1 MFVMLNKFRGHIKH
15 LGIYLLASLIPM
27 VISVLLNPL
36 IALNMSP
43 SDYAIVGYYTAFNT
57 LLAPI
62 ITFYLTHY
70 YTKKYFEY
78 EDDRR
83 RALKST
89 IFKTLISLSFGVTLV
104 LFFGLY
110 GYSAIFNHN
119 SEIPFMPYALIAV
132 FTLPLIGIYSLTL
145 VEFRMQRKSKSFFI
159 LSVSNGLLS
168 SLMIVLLVVLLKF
181 GATGKLIATFS
192 GSLIIFIVCLVLNKD
207 LFRYKF
213 DRTIFKESVIFC
225 APLVIADILS
235 FFSGG
240 YDKVLLERGGNLTT
254 LGIYVVGVS
263 IASYL
268 NVFTNS
274 INDTF
279 QPDVFQSIVKKNYR
293 KCAKIIFVKIAL
305 ITVVVA
311 AFILAAPFL
320 IRLLTAGRYVA
331 STPYAMIVSL
341 SCITSMLYYSFSQVT
356 IARGYTTVTLLS
368 KILGSILCV
377 FLYQIL
383 ISRFGAIGAA
393 WGIVLSFAIFFI
405 GNLFLFIIKEKLNS
419 KNAWI

>member
-1 MFVMLNKFRGHIKH
+1 MFILLNKFGGHIKH

-57 LLAPI
+57 LLSPV

-78 EDDRR
+78 EGRR
-83 RALKST
+83 RLILKST
-89 IFKTLISLSFGVTLV
+89 IFRTLISLSFGVTLV

-110 GYSAIFNHN
+110 GYTMIFNSD
-119 SEIPFMPYALIAV
+119 SEIPFMPYAIIAV

-145 VEFRMQRKSKSFFI
+145 VEYRMQRKSKSFFV
-159 LSVSNGLLS
+159 LSVSNGLMS

-181 GATGKLIATFS
+181 GATGKLVATFS
-192 GSLIIFIVCLVLNKD
+192 GSLIIFIICIILNKD

-213 DRTIFKESVIFC
+213 DRKIFRESVIFC
-225 APLVIADILS
+225 TPLVLASILS

-240 YDKVLLERGGNLTT
+240 YDKVLLERGGDLTA

-279 QPDVFQSIVKKNYR
+279 QPDVFQSIVNENYR

-311 AFILAAPFL
+311 AFILAAPLL

-341 SCITSMLYYSFSQVT
+341 SCITSMLYHSFSQVT

-368 KILGSILCV
+368 KILGSVICV
-377 FLYQIL
+377 FMFQIL
-383 ISRFGAIGAA
+383 ISRFGAVGAA
-393 WGIVLSFAIFFI
+393 WGIVLSFAVFFAGNLLLFFI
-405 GNLFLFIIKEKLNS
+405 KERLMLK
-419 KNAWI
+419 IR

>member
-1 MFVMLNKFRGHIKH
+1 
-15 LGIYLLASLIPM
+15 
-27 VISVLLNPL
+27 
-36 IALNMSP
+36 
-43 SDYAIVGYYTAFNT
+43 
-57 LLAPI
+57 
-62 ITFYLTHY
+62 
-70 YTKKYFEY
+70 
-78 EDDRR
+78 
-83 RALKST
+83 
-89 IFKTLISLSFGVTLV
+89 
-104 LFFGLY
+104 
-110 GYSAIFNHN
+110 
-119 SEIPFMPYALIAV
+119 
-132 FTLPLIGIYSLTL
+132 
-145 VEFRMQRKSKSFFI
+145 
-159 LSVSNGLLS
+159 
-168 SLMIVLLVVLLKF
+168 MIVLLVVLLKF

-240 YDKVLLERGGNLTT
+240 YDKVLLERSGDLTA

-293 KCAKIIFVKIAL
+293 KCAKIIFVKIGL

-311 AFILAAPFL
+311 AFILAAPVL
-320 IRLLTAGRYVA
+320 IKLLTAGRYVA

-377 FLYQIL
+377 FLYQLL

-393 WGIVLSFAIFFI
+393 WGIVLSFVVFFV
-405 GNLFLFIIKEKLNS
+405 GNLLLFIIKEGLNS
-419 KNAWI
+419 KNV